1 MNANRTKPGRRSSSS
16 QGAAR
21 DSRVEPDADDNAGSG
36 TRRRSSQPVARVELR
51 RRSSQPAQRA
61 VSAGRLPPPTREEA
75 LEDLEHE
82 ALEASLAS
90 GADDP
95 PTASREAEEELDTRV
110 FMLLTR
116 LDADDGMV
124 LPPGPWVA
132 VADVA
137 KRRGF
142 IEEHGLRLYLKKRGR
157 QELEQRAQPAGRQT
171 TMTKIYPP
179 DRLLLKDLSHETG
192 VAMQDAIGLVLAA
205 VYEHRDALTRVARAN
220 GLEYPWEGI
229 GLLLKSGARK

>member
-21 DSRVEPDADDNAGSG
+21 DSRVEPDADDDNAGSG
-36 TRRRSSQPVARVELR
+36 TRRRSSQPVAKVELR
-51 RRSSQPAQRA
+51 RRPSPPA
-61 VSAGRLPPPTREEA
+61 REEP
-75 LEDLEHE
+75 LD
-82 ALEASLAS
+82 AS
-90 GADDP
+90 GLEDDP
-95 PTASREAEEELDTRV
+95 PTTSREADEDLETRI

-142 IEEHGLRLYLKKRGR
+142 IEEHGLRLYMKKRGM
-157 QELEQRAQPAGRQT
+157 QELEKRAKPSSAKTT

-192 VAMQDAIGLVLAA
+192 VAMQDAIGLVIAA
-205 VYEHRDALTRVARAN
+205 VFEHRDALTRVARLN
-220 GLEYPWEGI
+220 GLDYPWEGI
-229 GLLLKSGARK
+229 GALLKSGARK